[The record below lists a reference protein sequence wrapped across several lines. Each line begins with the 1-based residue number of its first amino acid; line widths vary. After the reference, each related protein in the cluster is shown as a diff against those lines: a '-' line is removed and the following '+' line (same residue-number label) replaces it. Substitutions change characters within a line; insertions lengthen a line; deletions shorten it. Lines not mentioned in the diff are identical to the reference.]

1 MTPDL
6 IRAEYVKD
14 YEILLSFDNGKT
26 GTIDFSKFIKR
37 GGIFSKLE
45 NLEYFK
51 KFSID
56 PELFI
61 LKWSNEI
68 DIAPEILY
76 SEATGEPLPS
86 WMNDSDEYRKAV

>member
-6 IRAEYVKD
+6 IKAEYIDK
-14 YEILLSFDNGKT
+14 YQIRLFFDNGRS
-26 GTIDFSKFIKR
+26 GIVDFTKFINR
-37 GGIFSKLE
+37 GGIFSKLKDPD
-45 NLEYFK
+45 YFK
-51 KFSID
+51 NFSID

-68 DIAPEILY
+68 DIAPEVLY

-86 WMNDSDEYRKAV
+86 WMVNSDEFKRV